1 MSNSSPV
8 LLETKRFRVVRESYP
23 DNRGGTE
30 TREIIR
36 HPGAAVVVP
45 LLDDGRVCLERV
57 FRVSMRETL
66 VELPAGTLEP
76 GEDPRKAALREL
88 KEETGFT
95 AQRMEQIH
103 SFVVS
108 PGILD
113 ERMYLFV
120 ATGLTAGEASLEA
133 GEKIEKLIVPWNE
146 ALDMVFNGVIQ
157 DAKTIIGLLYCDRL
171 KCASKLPQRIR

>member
-1 MSNSSPV
+1 MSESSPV
-8 LLETKRFRVVRESYP
+8 LLETKRFRVVQESYP
-23 DNRGGTE
+23 DNRGGIE

-36 HPGAAVVVP
+36 HPGAAVIVP

-88 KEETGFT
+88 KEETGYS
-95 AQRMEQIH
+95 AERMEQIL

-133 GEKIEKLIVPWNE
+133 GEKIEKLIVPWAE

-171 KCASKLPQRIR
+171 KCANKLPQRIR

>member
-1 MSNSSPV
+1 MSESSPV

-66 VELPAGTLEP
+66 VELPAGTLEA
-76 GEDPRKAALREL
+76 GEDPQKAAYREL
-88 KEETGFT
+88 KEETGYT
-95 AQRMEQIH
+95 AERMEQMH
-103 SFVVS
+103 SFFVS

-120 ATGLTAGEASLEA
+120 ATGLKAGEASLEA
-133 GEKIEKLIVPWNE
+133 GEKIEKLIVPWTE

>member
-1 MSNSSPV
+1 MAESSPV
-8 LLETKRFRVVRESYP
+8 LLETKRFKVVRESYP

-36 HPGAAVVVP
+36 HPGAAVVIP

-76 GEDPRKAALREL
+76 GEDPRLAALREL
-88 KEETGFT
+88 KEETGYT
-95 AQRMEQIH
+95 AERIEQIH

-120 ATGLTAGEASLEA
+120 ATGLTEGEPSLEA
-133 GEKIEKLIVPWNE
+133 GEKIEKLIVPWAE
-146 ALDMVFNGVIQ
+146 ALDMVFNHVIE

>member
-1 MSNSSPV
+1 MAESSPI

-23 DNRGGTE
+23 DNHGGTE

-57 FRVSMRETL
+57 FRVSLRQTL

-76 GEDPRKAALREL
+76 GEDPKLAAHREL

-95 AQRMEQIH
+95 AERMEQIH

-120 ATGLTAGEASLEA
+120 ATGLTAGESSLEA
-133 GEKIEKLIVPWNE
+133 GEKIEKLIVPWAE

-157 DAKTIIGLLYCDRL
+157 DAKTIIGLLFCDRL
-171 KCASKLPQRIR
+171 KTTGKLPQRIR